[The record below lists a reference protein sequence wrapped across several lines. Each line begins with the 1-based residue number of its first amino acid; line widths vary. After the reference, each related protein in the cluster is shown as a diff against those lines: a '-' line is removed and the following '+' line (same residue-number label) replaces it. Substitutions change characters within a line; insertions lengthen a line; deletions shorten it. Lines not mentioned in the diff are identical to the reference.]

1 MAGFEIGDPRRFD
14 GQVAI
19 VAGGASG
26 IGRASA
32 LRLASLG
39 ATVVIADYAEEPL
52 QKTLAELTGH
62 GFDATSHVTDVSDP
76 DSVQS
81 LVDHA
86 RGRGE
91 VSVLVNS
98 AGITGPLD
106 RPVHELD
113 LSEFRHTVEVN
124 LWGTVY
130 LTKAVL
136 PDMLAAGYGRMM
148 HVASIAGKEG
158 NPHMSPYNIS
168 KAGLI
173 GFVKG
178 AAKEYATKGVTI
190 NAIAPAVIRSPMVE
204 DQPKDT
210 LNYMLARI
218 PMRRMGEPEEVAE
231 VIAFAVSPACSFTT
245 GVVFDAS
252 GGRATY

>member
-1 MAGFEIGDPRRFD
+1 MAGFEAGDSRRFD

-32 LRLASLG
+32 FRLASLG
-39 ATVVIADYAEEPL
+39 ATVVVADYAPDQL
-52 QKTLAELTGH
+52 QKTLAELVDAGYR
-62 GFDATSHVTDVSDP
+62 ATSCVTDVSDP
-76 DSVQS
+76 DSVHG
-81 LVDHA
+81 LVEHA
-86 RGRGE
+86 AEHGD

-106 RPVHELD
+106 RPVHQLD
-113 LSEFRHTVEVN
+113 LSEFRRTVDVN

-136 PDMLAAGYGRMM
+136 PAMLAAGYGRMM

-178 AAKEYATKGVTI
+178 AAKEYATSGITI

-204 DQPKDT
+204 DQPEDT
-210 LNYMLARI
+210 LNYMLGRI
-218 PMRRMGEPEEVAE
+218 PMKRMGEPEEVAE
-231 VIAFAVSPACSFTT
+231 VIAFAVSRACSFTT

>member
-1 MAGFEIGDPRRFD
+1 MAGFEAGDPRRFD

-39 ATVVIADYAEEPL
+39 AKVVLADYAEEPL
-52 QKTLAELTGH
+52 KKTLADLAEAGH
-62 GFDATSHVTDVSDP
+62 AGTSQVTDISDP
-76 DSVQS
+76 DSVQA

-86 RGRGE
+86 NTLGV

-98 AGITGPLD
+98 AGITGPID
-106 RPVHELD
+106 RPVHELALD
-113 LSEFRHTVEVN
+113 EFRRTVDVN
-124 LWGTVY
+124 LWGSVY
-130 LTKAVL
+130 LTKALL
-136 PDMLAAGYGRMM
+136 PQMLEAGYGRMM

-158 NPHMSPYNIS
+158 NPNMSPYNIS

-178 AAKEYATKGVTI
+178 AAKEYATTGVTI

-204 DQPKDT
+204 NQPEET
-210 LNYMLARI
+210 INYMFSRI
-218 PMRRMGEPEEVAE
+218 PMKRMGEPEEVAE
-231 VIAFAVSPACSFTT
+231 VIAFAVSKACSFTT
-245 GVVFDAS
+245 GAVFDAS

>member
-1 MAGFEIGDPRRFD
+1 MAEFEMGDPRRFD

-39 ATVVIADYAEEPL
+39 ATVVLADFAEKPL
-52 QKTLAELTGH
+52 SSTLTELTDAGH
-62 GFDATSHVTDVSDP
+62 NATSHVTDVSDP
-76 DSVQS
+76 GSVQD
-81 LVDHA
+81 LVRHA
-86 RGRGE
+86 NIHGE

-106 RPVHELD
+106 RPVHELG
-113 LSEFRHTVEVN
+113 LEEFRRTVDVN

-130 LTKAVL
+130 LTKALL
-136 PDMLAAGYGRMM
+136 PQMLDAGYGRMM

-158 NPHMSPYNIS
+158 NPHMSPYNVS

-178 AAKEYATKGVTI
+178 AAKEYATSGITI

-204 DQPKDT
+204 DQPEDT

-231 VIAFAVSPACSFTT
+231 VIAFAVSRACSFTT
-245 GVVFDAS
+245 GIVFDAS

>member
-1 MAGFEIGDPRRFD
+1 MGGFEAGDPRRFD

-32 LRLASLG
+32 LRLAELG
-39 ATVVIADYAEEPL
+39 ARVVIADYAKEQLEVTL
-52 QKTLAELTGH
+52 QELVAA
-62 GFDATSHVTDVSDP
+62 GFDASSHVTDVSDP
-76 DSVQS
+76 DSVQA

-86 RGRGE
+86 RTLGE

-136 PDMLAAGYGRMM
+136 PGMLAAGYGRMM

-178 AAKEYATKGVTI
+178 AAKEYATSGVTI

-204 DQPKDT
+204 DQPEDT
-210 LNYMLARI
+210 LNYMLGRI

-231 VIAFAVSPACSFTT
+231 VIAFAVSRACSFTT

>member
-1 MAGFEIGDPRRFD
+1 MAGFDAGDPRRFD

-39 ATVVIADYAEEPL
+39 ATVVLADYAEEPL
-52 QKTLAELTGH
+52 KKTLAELTDAGH
-62 GFDATSHVTDVSDP
+62 TATSLVTDISDP
-76 DSVQS
+76 DSVQA
-81 LVDHA
+81 LVNHA
-86 RGRGE
+86 NTHGV

-106 RPVHELD
+106 RPVHELALD
-113 LSEFRHTVEVN
+113 EFRRTVDVN

-130 LTKAVL
+130 LTKALL
-136 PDMLAAGYGRMM
+136 PQMLEAGYGRMM

-178 AAKEYATKGVTI
+178 AGKEYATTGITI
-190 NAIAPAVIRSPMVE
+190 NAIAPAVIRSPMIE
-204 DQPKDT
+204 DQPEDT

-231 VIAFAVSPACSFTT
+231 VIAFAVSKACSFTT